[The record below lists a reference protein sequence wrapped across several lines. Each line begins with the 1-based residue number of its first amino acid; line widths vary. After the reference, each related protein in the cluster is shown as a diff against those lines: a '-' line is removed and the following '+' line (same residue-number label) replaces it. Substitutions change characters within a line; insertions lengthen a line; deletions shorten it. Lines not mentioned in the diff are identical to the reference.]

1 MTYLIQYYTMRKYRV
16 YYWRETGDD
25 CIDCEIDLMASS
37 FDNAY
42 KVFREAYRSVKI
54 REITEL

>member
-1 MTYLIQYYTMRKYRV
+1 MRKYRV

>member
-1 MTYLIQYYTMRKYRV
+1 MRKYRV

-25 CIDCEIDLMASS
+25 CIDCEVDLMASS

-54 REITEL
+54 REITQL